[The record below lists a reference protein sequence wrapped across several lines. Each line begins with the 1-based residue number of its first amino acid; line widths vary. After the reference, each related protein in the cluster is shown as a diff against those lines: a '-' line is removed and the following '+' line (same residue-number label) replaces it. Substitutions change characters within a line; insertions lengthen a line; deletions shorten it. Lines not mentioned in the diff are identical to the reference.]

1 MLIFP
6 AIDLRDGHV
15 VRLTEGDYDR
25 MTVYSLE
32 PEEAA
37 AAFLAAGAE
46 YLHVVDLDA
55 AKDGGQKNF
64 SVISRLAKNSGL
76 KLEVGGGARDEDSV
90 KRYLDAGVQRV
101 ILGTMAVEKTKLM
114 ETLAA
119 RYPGQIAAGVD
130 AKDGL
135 VAIHGWRTVTDLNAY
150 DFASKL
156 PSQGVNTVIYTDISR
171 DGLLQ
176 GANLPAYEK
185 LNKIENL
192 DIVAS
197 GGISFEHEISALR
210 DMNMYAAIV
219 GKALYTG
226 KLDLQRVLAVARGE
240 EAAAQ

>member
-135 VAIHGWRTVTDLNAY
+135 VAIHGWRTVTDINAY
-150 DFASKL
+150 EFVASL
-156 PSQGVNTVIYTDISR
+156 PSRGVHTVIYTDIAR
-171 DGLLQ
+171 DGKLM
-176 GANLPAYEK
+176 GPNLPAYEK
-185 LNKIENL
+185 LNSIENL
-192 DIVAS
+192 DVVAS
-197 GGISFEHEISALR
+197 GGVSALK
-210 DMNMYAAIV
+210 DVEALKKTGVHAAII
-219 GKALYTG
+219 GKALYAG
-226 KLDLQRVLAVARGE
+226 KIDLKEALTVARGGMRV
-240 EAAAQ
+240 